1 MSDLWQARFFKT
13 VSKINELP
21 KHHVPE
27 IAFAGRSNA
36 GKSSVIN
43 ILCNQKK
50 LAFSSKI
57 PGRTQNLNFF
67 SIGGALVSQHKN
79 DLPNH
84 DEIKAF
90 LVDMPGYGYTRIP
103 ISARK
108 HWEKFLGDYVNLRH
122 QLRALILIVDS
133 RHSFTNLDL
142 KMLNWF
148 AGTGK
153 PVHCLLNKSDK
164 LKLNQ
169 SKIALNSAEVLIK
182 SFVKKNGSKLPF
194 SVQLFSTIT
203 REGLFNAN
211 KIISNFLRE

>member
-79 DLPNH
+79 DLPNLEFDRWEWYNTIIYQYH
-84 DEIKAF
+84 IEFFFMFVCFENELGKFERELDE
-90 LVDMPGYGYTRIP
+90 
-103 ISARK
+103 
-108 HWEKFLGDYVNLRH
+108 
-122 QLRALILIVDS
+122 
-133 RHSFTNLDL
+133 
-142 KMLNWF
+142 
-148 AGTGK
+148 
-153 PVHCLLNKSDK
+153 
-164 LKLNQ
+164 
-169 SKIALNSAEVLIK
+169 KITFNS
-182 SFVKKNGSKLPF
+182 
-194 SVQLFSTIT
+194 
-203 REGLFNAN
+203 
-211 KIISNFLRE
+211 